1 MNNNNSSNKALWI
14 VIAVLA
20 ILAITGI
27 SIYALYVKKQTHSSN
42 VSDKIFD
49 VMTGNYD
56 WFAENYGIATVA
68 NGRNDQQTAA
78 LNGKNSSGNGIAAT
92 VNSFV

>member
-1 MNNNNSSNKALWI
+1 MNNPNTSYKGLWI
-14 VIAVLA
+14 TIAVLG

-27 SIYALYVKKQTHSSN
+27 SIYALYVKKKTDSSN

-56 WFAENYGIATVA
+56 WFAENYAVTTVA

-78 LNGKNSSGNGIAAT
+78 LTGKGSSDNGVASVVG
-92 VNSFV
+92 SFL